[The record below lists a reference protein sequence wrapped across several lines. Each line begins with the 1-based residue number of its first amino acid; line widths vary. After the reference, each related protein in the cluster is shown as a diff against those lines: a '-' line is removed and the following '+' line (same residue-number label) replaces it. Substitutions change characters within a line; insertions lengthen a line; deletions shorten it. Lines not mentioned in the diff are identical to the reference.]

1 MIVAAVMGKIASR
14 NSAGAYD
21 DCPWAALPTMIGPTD
36 PPRLPIMF
44 TNPIAEAAAAPPRKI
59 VGIGQNAGRCEY
71 MNVPTRKTMIRRDQT
86 QAPSKTAARAMLV
99 PKQINGSATWSTR
112 SRWRSECQPF
122 SSMPSSPNKYG
133 KAATTDAHVSDSPD
147 WDLMMLG
154 MNMERP

>member
-21 DCPWAALPTMIGPTD
+21 VCPWAALPTMIGPTD

-44 TNPIAEAAAAPPRKI
+44 TNPIAEAAATPPRKI
-59 VGIGQNAGRCEY
+59 VGIGQNAGRWEY
-71 MNVPTRKTMIRRDQT
+71 MNVPTRKTMISSDQI
-86 QAPSKTAARAMLV
+86 QAPSKNAASAMLV
-99 PKQINGSATWSTR
+99 PRQISGSATWNTR
-112 SRWRSECQPF
+112 SRWRSECQPL
-122 SSMPSSPNKYG
+122 SSIPSSPNRYG
-133 KAATTDAHVSDSPD
+133 SAATTDDQVSDSPD